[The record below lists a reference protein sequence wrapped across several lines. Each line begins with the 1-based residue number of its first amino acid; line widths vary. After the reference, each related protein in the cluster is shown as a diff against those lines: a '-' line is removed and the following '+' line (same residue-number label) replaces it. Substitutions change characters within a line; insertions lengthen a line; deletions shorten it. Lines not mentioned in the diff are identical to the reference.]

1 MKVLER
7 IVVIVFTTLFW
18 FVADFQIAPSEIYTG
33 LDEKDT
39 VHFTEDW
46 KTVLEKYAQNPER
59 EYWEELP
66 DANFPLTLI
75 DWQIITKPSSGE
87 KYFNKHIIG
96 TIKNNSKKEF
106 SEVKVQFILYNEKG
120 GQIAIVSKGHY
131 KFKPGDVWKFDIPV
145 TDDVEKAKLKGLYIL
160 TKELKE
166 HKE

>member
-1 MKVLER
+1 MKVLEK
-7 IVVIVFTTLFW
+7 IVVIVLITLFW
-18 FVADFQIAPSEIYTG
+18 FAADFQIAPSEIYKV

-39 VHFTEDW
+39 IHFTEDW

-106 SEVKVQFILYNEKG
+106 SEVKVQSILYNEKG